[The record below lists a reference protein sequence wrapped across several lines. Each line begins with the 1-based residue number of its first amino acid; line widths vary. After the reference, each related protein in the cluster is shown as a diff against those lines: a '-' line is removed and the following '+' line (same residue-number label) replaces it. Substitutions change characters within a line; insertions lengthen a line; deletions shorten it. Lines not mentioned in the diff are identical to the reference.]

1 MTDYK
6 DKKIGE
12 YKVVDLLDDASNV
25 LVFKGFQQKMNRD
38 VVIKVLKPHAAKDQA
53 IAQAY
58 TQYAK
63 LAATIQHP
71 NILLVLDSGKDNNI
85 LYFVTHYLENKSV
98 ADNMPRFTD
107 TNLAVELIHNLI
119 PGLQYLYNKGYVH
132 GNLRP
137 TNILL
142 DQEMQPLLTDF
153 GFTFHQGEAPS
164 PYNSPEQTK
173 GGIVDQRTDVYAL
186 GVSLY
191 ELLVGHAPS
200 PGASLNLSSI
210 RPDVPLAVGQA
221 ILKATAQ
228 NPDQRFQTAQAFG
241 DELINALKVVVPQTV
256 VSTPQPQAVPQQ
268 AESKKRKSGMG
279 IVGGMLLGL
288 LVFML
293 VLFVVPKIIDAMEG
307 SSDPPPADVQPSE
320 EAPIEPTKEAP
331 IEPTEEPNPPPQDP
345 PADTPDNPLSEICNS
360 LGLASGIG
368 VMGVALKWRK
378 RKKLRL

>member
-6 DKKIGE
+6 GKKIGD
-12 YKVVDLLDDASNV
+12 YQVVDLLDDASNV

-71 NILLVLDSGKDNNI
+71 NILSVLDLGKDNNI

-98 ADNMPRFTD
+98 ADNIPRFTD
-107 TNLAVELIHNLI
+107 TNLAIELIHDLI

-153 GFTFHQGEAPS
+153 GFTFHQGKAPS

-173 GGIVDQRTDVYAL
+173 GGVVDQRTDVYAL
-186 GVSLY
+186 GVCLY

-200 PGASLNLSSI
+200 PGASLNLRSI

-256 VSTPQPQAVPQQ
+256 VSAPQPQAVPQQ
-268 AESKKRKSGMG
+268 AESKKIISGMG
-279 IVGGMLLGL
+279 IVGGLLLGL

-293 VLFVVPKIIDAMEG
+293 VLFVVPQVIDAMKDQP
-307 SSDPPPADVQPSE
+307 DPPPATVQPSE
-320 EAPIEPTKEAP
+320 EAP
-331 IEPTEEPNPPPQDP
+331 IEPTEEPNPPTQDP
-345 PADTPDNPLSEICNS
+345 PVDIPDDPPSGICKS

-368 VMGVALKWRK
+368 VMGVVLKWRK
-378 RKKLRL
+378 RKIIRP